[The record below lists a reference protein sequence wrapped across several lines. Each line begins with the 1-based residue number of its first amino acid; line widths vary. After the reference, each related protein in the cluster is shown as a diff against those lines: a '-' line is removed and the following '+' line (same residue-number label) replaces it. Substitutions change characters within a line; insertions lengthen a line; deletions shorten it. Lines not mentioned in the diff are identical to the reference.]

1 MASLVNHAN
10 AKKKGKKESAYLI
23 KAEYCSIET
32 KAFSIYSLILFKS
45 NVDKKNSTYK
55 FCDNYSNCLLI
66 HNEYP
71 SMINKT
77 EKAFSLL
84 KVS

>member
-10 AKKKGKKESAYLI
+10 AKKKGKKEKAYLI

-45 NVDKKNSTYK
+45 NVDKKNS
-55 FCDNYSNCLLI
+55 
-66 HNEYP
+66 
-71 SMINKT
+71 INFVIIIQIAYLFT
-77 EKAFSLL
+77 MNIPA
-84 KVS
+84 